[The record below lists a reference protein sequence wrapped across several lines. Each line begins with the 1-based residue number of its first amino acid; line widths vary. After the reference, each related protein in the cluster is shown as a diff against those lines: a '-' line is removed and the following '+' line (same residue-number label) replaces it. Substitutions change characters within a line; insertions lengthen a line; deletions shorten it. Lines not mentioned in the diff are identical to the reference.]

1 MRRYDVFM
9 AVGCTGFPS
18 LFTRRNGSG
27 LRDRD
32 GVLKV
37 GASCRPKTSSLRDS
51 RSAPLPFAEPFRI
64 LSVAVSSRF
73 KLNLIYLI
81 LLSVGFGFIRYLQIQ
96 STWT

>member
-1 MRRYDVFM
+1 MMSSWR
-9 AVGCTGFPS
+9 AVAQDSPRVETVLACEIA
-18 LFTRRNGSG
+18 
-27 LRDRD
+27 D